1 MKDFDTRVYSVSDL
15 LEWNQ
20 RGQLEL
26 SPDFQRRS
34 VWSAKAKSYLVD
46 TIIRGKPIPKL
57 LLTQDIKDR
66 RNIRVVVDGQQ
77 RLRAILDFV
86 DNQFKISR
94 AHNREFA
101 GRTFDSLPDYVQ
113 DEFMKYEVGVDL
125 LYDMPYRDILD
136 IFARL
141 NTYTMRLNGQELL
154 NSQYVGFFKQ
164 LAFTLGYRYL
174 DYFLDAGIVTRTSVS
189 RMSEAELTSDLLASL
204 IDGPQTNK
212 SIEGYYRRFDDE
224 FVDADAFEHRFDVT
238 MGAIEEIYPARD
250 LANTNWSRIQLFYTM
265 FNVVSHGLFGLKK
278 LEDTP
283 RPSFGQGDVAQR
295 RLQFDNLS
303 AAYDEYSAML
313 PRTEG
318 IPPDF
323 AEFIQFSRR
332 GTTDT
337 QAREYRAKFVATKLA
352 GAV

>member
-1 MKDFDTRVYSVSDL
+1 MKDFDTRVYSISDL
-15 LEWNQ
+15 VEWNQ

-94 AHNREFA
+94 AHNKDFA
-101 GRTFDSLPDYVQ
+101 GKIFDSLPDQTQ
-113 DEFMKYEVGVDL
+113 DDFMKYEVGVDL

-164 LAFTLGYRYL
+164 LAYTLGYRYL
-174 DYFLDAGIVTRTSVS
+174 DYLLDSGIVTRASVT
-189 RMSEAELTSDLLASL
+189 RMAEAELTSDILASL

-224 FVDADAFEHRFDVT
+224 FADADTFELRFDAA
-238 MGAIEEIYPARD
+238 MGAIEEIYPAKE
-250 LANTNWSRIQLFYTM
+250 LANTNWSRIHLFYTL

-278 LEDTP
+278 MEDVP
-283 RPSFGQGDVAQR
+283 RPSFTAANVAQR
-295 RLQFDNLS
+295 RIQLDNLS
-303 AAYDEYSAML
+303 AEYDAYSAML
-313 PRTEG
+313 PSTEG
-318 IPPDF
+318 IPADF
-323 AEFIQFSRR
+323 AQFIQFSRR

-337 QAREYRAKFVATKLA
+337 QAREYRAKFVARQLA
-352 GAV
+352 DDV